1 MISGRTEFY
10 LICLNSL
17 NITSIMVENIPYWSK
32 PLAQIKPFQ
41 DISLTEKPSQTL
53 FDVFFN
59 YKKS

>member
-1 MISGRTEFY
+1 
-10 LICLNSL
+10 
-17 NITSIMVENIPYWSK
+17 MVENIPYWSK